1 MRRFLCAIKE
11 LRSNSSAQKM
21 WRRKNAQRA
30 QARLGFFVA
39 RAAEGGEAHTDLLG
53 DVFLL
58 YYISQFISTYLV
70 SSDIIFTLQISLK
83 LKFISTELF

>member
-39 RAAEGGEAHTDLLG
+39 QAAKAAKRIQTYYAQYDHYNIIYYPH
-53 DVFLL
+53 FL
-58 YYISQFISTYLV
+58 IS
-70 SSDIIFTLQISLK
+70 
-83 LKFISTELF
+83 